1 MEGQVSEFRVLRYR
15 EPVRVSAALTAIRGS
30 GNDLWI
36 APNLAIISLTDA
48 LPVTDYRVG
57 PRATGDAKFVAD
69 ARVPAGWEPLAD
81 GGELPICLP
90 VALASFPFLPGG
102 EAYFGIPRRAVVIVE
117 GRAYLVAQENGAVSD
132 NWWEGYLPDFAA
144 VELVLDKAAG
154 EAMRP
159 DSPPD
164 LLSDV
169 ELKSWMRAVQSVQ
182 EHIAAGEAQKV
193 VLARQLSGTS
203 ETPIDE
209 RGLIARL
216 WWRYHEDCWIYAV
229 DGLLGA
235 TPEMLAQVCQGAFSA
250 RVLAGSA
257 PVGQGRELLAS
268 AKNLAEHRVAV
279 DSVREALTGVLPQL
293 RISVEPELLEL
304 PNVVHLST
312 RVEAD
317 SAGHTVLELVAAL
330 HPTAAVCGMPRE
342 TAGDLINRFE
352 GLDRG
357 RYAGPVGWVDADGNG
372 QLAIALRCVELR
384 GRDWRVFAGAGIMP
398 DSDPQREFAETA
410 TKMRPVLDA
419 LFGAASS
426 RRIGDSNP

>member
-1 MEGQVSEFRVLRYR
+1 MEGQVSEFRMLRYR
-15 EPVRVSAALTAIRGS
+15 EPVQVSAALTALRDS

-36 APNLAIISLTDA
+36 ASNLAIVSLANT
-48 LPVTDYRVG
+48 LPVTDYRTG
-57 PRATGDAKFVAD
+57 PRPAGDTQFVAD
-69 ARVPAGWEPLAD
+69 ARVPAGWEPLND
-81 GGELPICLP
+81 GDELPIRLP
-90 VALASFPFLPGG
+90 VALASFPFLPDG
-102 EAYFGIPRRAVVIVE
+102 EAYFVIPRRALVIVQ
-117 GRAYLVAQENGAVSD
+117 GRAYLVAQENGAVPD
-132 NWWEGYLPDFAA
+132 NWWEGYLPNFAD
-144 VELVLDKAAG
+144 VELVLDTAAVA
-154 EAMRP
+154 AMRP
-159 DSPPD
+159 DSSPD
-164 LLSDV
+164 LSSDV
-169 ELKSWMRAVQSVQ
+169 ELKSWTRAVQSVQ
-182 EHIAAGEAQKV
+182 KHIAAGEAQKV

-216 WWRYHEDCWIYAV
+216 WWHYHEDCWIYAA
-229 DGLLGA
+229 DGLIGA
-235 TPEMLAQVCQGAFSA
+235 TPEMLAQVRQGAFSA

-293 RISVEPELLEL
+293 WVSSEPELLEL

-317 SAGHTVLELVAAL
+317 AAGHSVLELVAAL

-342 TAGDLINRFE
+342 IAGDLINRFE
-352 GLDRG
+352 NLDRG

-398 DSDPQREFAETA
+398 DSDPQREFTETV

-419 LFGAASS
+419 LSGTASL
-426 RRIGDSNP
+426 RHIGDK